1 MKGKEKTAEVN
12 VGKIRHAVVKLI
24 RFLLNPR
31 LLLCLGLGWMIT
43 NGWAYILFGVGNYC
57 DIGWMTVVSGSYLAF
72 LWVPFTPEKIVT
84 IAIAIVLL
92 RRLFPKDEKT
102 LAVLIEAYHKA
113 KVKLGRRRRRKNV
126 VSVQISERTARAP
139 EPSAPE
145 MGCGTLG
152 AMPATGEEN
161 SQNAHT

>member
-1 MKGKEKTAEVN
+1 MLCKLCKWMKGKEKTAEVN

-31 LLLCLGLGWMIT
+31 LLLCLGL
-43 NGWAYILFGVGNYC
+43 
-57 DIGWMTVVSGSYLAF
+57 GWMTVVSGSYLAF

-113 KVKLGRRRRRKNV
+113 KVKLGRRRRRDRYDLDRYRRGNQKL
-126 VSVQISERTARAP
+126 SGIVQK
-139 EPSAPE
+139 
-145 MGCGTLG
+145 
-152 AMPATGEEN
+152 
-161 SQNAHT
+161 